1 MHRNRAVRAIAVTVA
16 VVALL
21 PARVGADLPPPAV
34 AASPGPHP
42 AASALPL
49 IAPANAN
56 ANGLFGDLGGT
67 RSALAAKGLSFNG
80 RIVSEFAGNATG
92 GIPLGGNAVDRGT
105 ALSTEAAF
113 GIDADVGAMTHSG
126 AGIIHVLVTTRFGSS
141 LSSTAL
147 GNLFSVQEIY
157 GDGQTTRF
165 TDLDYEQPLFHKK
178 VNLLVGKINQQS
190 DFIAGPSYW
199 GGDLYCYYQNN
210 NICGTP
216 AGVPTN
222 NGSTPAGSAGYDY
235 YPSSMW
241 GGRLKISPNENFY
254 VEFAALQVNPIVNT
268 NHGGTYFGFYGSTGT
283 ELPIEAGLTLRDRS
297 GAPAGDIRLGG
308 YFDTSNVYNFGS
320 HETAFAGATAPAVP
334 ATLSS
339 LPATY
344 ARGRS
349 GAYVQFDHLLDGSS
363 GPGRRGTA
371 LFAVAE
377 YSDLNTAL
385 VSSYFD
391 GGIVRHGTFGNR
403 PNDTLALGF
412 ATANYNPRLQ
422 QLQLQLRASGY
433 AGPYNGSESAVELNY
448 GWQASKWLIVRP
460 GLQYVINPNGEL
472 TNLPAGVAVPKSAL
486 VFGLA
491 TDVNF

>member
-1 MHRNRAVRAIAVTVA
+1 VHTNRAIRAFVAAGAVA
-16 VVALL
+16 ALL
-21 PARVGADLPPPAV
+21 PARVGAELPLPVATATPA
-34 AASPGPHP
+34 SGPSP
-42 AASALPL
+42 AASALPAA
-49 IAPANAN
+49 APAN
-56 ANGLFGDLGGT
+56 ANGLFGDLGGG
-67 RSALAAKGLSFNG
+67 RSALAKHGLSFNG
-80 RIVSEFAGNATG
+80 RLVSEFAANATG

-113 GIDADVGAMTHSG
+113 GVDADVGTLTHSG
-126 AGIIHVLVTTRFGSS
+126 AGIVHVLVTTRFGSS

-165 TDLDYEQPLFHKK
+165 TYLDYEQPLFKNK
-178 VNLLVGKINQQS
+178 VNLLIGKINQQN

-216 AGVPTN
+216 AGIPTN
-222 NGSTPAGSAGYDY
+222 NGTTPVGSAGYDY

-241 GGRLKISPNENFY
+241 GARLKLSPNENLY
-254 VEFAALQVNPIVNT
+254 VEVAALQVNPIVNS
-268 NHGGTYFGFYGSTGT
+268 NRGGAYFGFYGSTGT

-297 GAPAGDIRLGG
+297 GAPSGDIRLGG
-308 YFDTSNVYNFGS
+308 YFDTSNVFNFRS
-320 HETAFAGATAPAVP
+320 HETSFPGSTAPA
-334 ATLSS
+334 TLTS
-339 LPATY
+339 LPVTY

-349 GAYVQFDHLLDGSS
+349 GAYVQFDHMLDGAS

-377 YSDLNTAL
+377 YSDPNTAL

-391 GGIVRHGTFGNR
+391 GGIVRHGTFANR
-403 PNDTLALGF
+403 PEDTIALGF

-422 QLQLQLRASGY
+422 RAERQLRASGY
-433 AGPYNGSESAVELNY
+433 AVPYNGSESAIELNY

-460 GLQYVINPNGEL
+460 GVQYVLNPSGEL
-472 TNLPAGVAVPKSAL
+472 TNLPAGIAVPKSAL

-491 TDVNF
+491 TDINF